1 MTDSGHRVSDLHLY
15 FTRQYHVS
23 NLYLSKSLTANFSIN
38 VKHRIMQ
45 KNNINYVNNNQ

>member
-15 FTRQYHVS
+15 FTGQYHVS

-38 VKHRIMQ
+38 VKHRK
-45 KNNINYVNNNQ
+45 KNNINYVNNIR